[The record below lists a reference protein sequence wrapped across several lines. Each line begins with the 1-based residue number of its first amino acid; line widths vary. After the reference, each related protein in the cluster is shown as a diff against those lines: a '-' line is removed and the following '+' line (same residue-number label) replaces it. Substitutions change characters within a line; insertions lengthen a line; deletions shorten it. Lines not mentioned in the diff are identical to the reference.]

1 MESRNPIKV
10 SIALNRIMS
19 FMKKQGIMKQVPIEQ
34 SYQRFVAED
43 IVADHDVPPF
53 NRSPYDG
60 YAINASDTAD
70 ASTGNSIEM
79 KVIGEIGAGT
89 VFTQSVE
96 SGQAVRIMTGAAIP
110 IGCDAIIMLEHVTTN
125 QTKDRVIIS
134 QKVNKDENVSFQGE
148 DTKKGETLVR
158 KGTYITPGVVALLAT
173 FGYKTVPVIIKP
185 KVGIIATGSELL
197 EIDQEMEPGKI
208 RNSNTTMLEAQIKRA
223 GGEPINLGQFSD
235 DLALCFKQVK
245 EGLGKVDF
253 LLTTGGVSVGDYD
266 YLPEIYQ
273 MLEAEVLFNKVSMR
287 PGSVTTVAAVDGKL
301 LFGLSGNP
309 SSCFVGFEVFTKPV
323 IRRFLHADNVYP
335 KVVTVHLGIDFANP
349 NKFDRFVRSKL
360 MYKKG
365 SISVVPSGLDKSNAV
380 TSLAMADALTVL
392 PGNEVGYKA
401 GELVKAL
408 LLDDQEG
415 TVDFLKDDEGDD
427 YQ

>member
-1 MESRNPIKV
+1 MESRNPIEV
-10 SIALNRIMS
+10 LTALNRIMS
-19 FMKKQGIMKQVPIEQ
+19 FVKKQGAIKYVPIEQ

-60 YAINASDTAD
+60 YAIHASDTVEA
-70 ASTGNSIEM
+70 SIEEPIEV
-79 KVIGEIGAGT
+79 KVIGEIGAGS
-89 VFTQSVE
+89 VFNQSVE
-96 SGQAVRIMTGAAIP
+96 AGQAIRIMTGAAIP
-110 IGCDAIIMLEHVTTN
+110 ADCDAIIMLEQVTTN
-125 QTKDRVIIS
+125 LTKDTIRIS
-134 QKVNKDENVSFQGE
+134 QRVTKTENVSFQGE

-158 KGTYITPGVVALLAT
+158 KGTYITPGLVALLAT
-173 FGYKTVPVIIKP
+173 FGYKKVPVIIKP

-197 EIDQEMEPGKI
+197 EIDQPMEPGKI

-223 GGEPINLGQFSD
+223 GGDPINLGQFSD

-245 EGLGKVDF
+245 GALGKVDF

-266 YLPEIYQ
+266 YLPEIYR
-273 MLEAEVLFNKVSMR
+273 MLGAEVLFNKVRMR

-309 SSCFVGFEVFTKPV
+309 SSCFVGFEIFTKPV
-323 IRRFLHADNVYP
+323 IRHFLLADKVYP
-335 KVVTVHLGIDFANP
+335 KSVAVYLGKDFATP
-349 NKFDRFVRSKL
+349 NKFDRFVRSKV

-365 SISVVPSGLDKSNAV
+365 AISVVPSGLDKSNAV
-380 TSLAMADALTVL
+380 TSLAMADALTIL
-392 PGNEVGYKA
+392 PANEVGYQT

-408 LLDDQEG
+408 LLEDQEG
-415 TVDFLKDDEGDD
+415 TAAFLEDNEGVDC
-427 YQ
+427 Q